1 MPFPELIVRDVRPP
15 AAGLSPRADV
25 ALFVGLVRR
34 RAAPLPAAVRAALTE
49 AGWAGSG
56 PFARGPAAVEALLDV
71 PVAVEGRGAFDAL
84 FEMDRPLAAGDL
96 RRVPCPL
103 ALAVC
108 SFFEAGGVRAMIVRT
123 GDPLP
128 LLPSGDAA
136 AVAQAKRRLLSW
148 VAAAPP
154 ADAAQ
159 RVPLL
164 PGFGGLGIPASAN
177 DPATWHGVAHAWG
190 VEEAAMLLLP
200 DLPELCAGL
209 PAALPQ
215 PAGPPPAPEAW
226 RPCASPVPG
235 VERAARAAAPARAA
249 PRLDRAGYVGWSAA
263 LRHVLDLLGNRRGAA
278 DRRDVMLL
286 ASLPLPAA
294 QPDLPA
300 GGEAWP
306 LAILDEAGLA
316 GPGLRLRDGAALG
329 SARLHL
335 GYPWVATAASA
346 AMPEGVEGPEG
357 ALAGVLARS
366 ALRAGAFR
374 AAAGSLVPGI
384 RGTLP
389 ALGSG
394 ALRRGVPGAADWLGD
409 RLCLVGARHD
419 GFALLSDATMA
430 EDRAW
435 RAGGVSR
442 LMAILLRAARSLG
455 QERVFD
461 NSGPALWSAFAEDLT
476 GFLRRLHAA
485 GAFAGATEAEAFTVR
500 CDRSTMAQADIDAA
514 RCIATVAF
522 TVAQPLQR
530 ITVTLALGAGVPAAT
545 AEAA

>member
-1 MPFPELIVRDVRPP
+1 MPFPELIVREVRPP
-15 AAGLSPRADV
+15 SAGPSPRADV

-34 RAAPLPAAVRAALTE
+34 RAVPLPAAVRVALTD

-56 PFARGPAAVEALLDV
+56 AFARVPAAVDALLDV
-71 PVAVEGRGAFDAL
+71 PVAIEGWGAFEAL
-84 FEMDRPLAAGDL
+84 FEADRALAPGDL

-103 ALAVC
+103 ALAVR
-108 SFFEAGGVRAMIVRT
+108 SFFEAGGVRAVVVRT

-128 LLPSGDAA
+128 LLPPGDMA
-136 AVAQAKRRLLSW
+136 AVGQVKRRVLSW
-148 VAAAPP
+148 AAAAPP

-164 PGFGGLGIPASAN
+164 PGFGGLGTPASAN
-177 DPATWHGVAHAWG
+177 DPATWRGVAHAWG

-209 PAALPQ
+209 PAPLPQ
-215 PAGPPPAPEAW
+215 PAGPPAVPEAW
-226 RPCASPVPG
+226 RPCAPPAPG
-235 VERAARAAAPARAA
+235 VEAAARPAAPARAA
-249 PRLDRAGYVGWSAA
+249 PRLDRAGYGAWSAA
-263 LRHVLDLLGNRRGAA
+263 LRYVLDLLGSRRGAA
-278 DRRDVMLL
+278 DRRDMMLV
-286 ASLPLPAA
+286 ASLPLPA
-294 QPDLPA
+294 PDLP
-300 GGEAWP
+300 GGAASWP
-306 LAILDEAGLA
+306 LVILDEAGLA

-329 SARLHL
+329 SARLQL
-335 GYPWVATAASA
+335 GYPWVRTAGSA

-357 ALAGVLARS
+357 AVAGVLARS

-374 AAAGSLVPGI
+374 SAAGSLVSGL

-389 ALGSG
+389 ELGTG
-394 ALRRGVPGAADWLGD
+394 ALRRGVPGAADWLGE

-419 GFALLSDATMA
+419 GLALLSDATMA

-461 NSGPALWSAFAEDLT
+461 NSGPALWAVLAEELT
-476 GFLRRLHAA
+476 AFLRRLHAA
-485 GAFAGATEAEAFTVR
+485 GALAGASEAEAFTVR
-500 CDRSTMAQADIDAA
+500 CDRSTMTQADIDAG
-514 RCIATVAF
+514 RCVASVVF
-522 TVAQPLQR
+522 TAAQPVQR
-530 ITVTLALGAGVPAAT
+530 IVVTLALGAGGPAVT

>member
-1 MPFPELIVRDVRPP
+1 
-15 AAGLSPRADV
+15 
-25 ALFVGLVRR
+25 
-34 RAAPLPAAVRAALTE
+34 
-49 AGWAGSG
+49 
-56 PFARGPAAVEALLDV
+56 
-71 PVAVEGRGAFDAL
+71 
-84 FEMDRPLAAGDL
+84 
-96 RRVPCPL
+96 
-103 ALAVC
+103 
-108 SFFEAGGVRAMIVRT
+108 
-123 GDPLP
+123 
-128 LLPSGDAA
+128 
-136 AVAQAKRRLLSW
+136 
-148 VAAAPP
+148 
-154 ADAAQ
+154 
-159 RVPLL
+159 
-164 PGFGGLGIPASAN
+164 
-177 DPATWHGVAHAWG
+177 
-190 VEEAAMLLLP
+190 
-200 DLPELCAGL
+200 
-209 PAALPQ
+209 
-215 PAGPPPAPEAW
+215 
-226 RPCASPVPG
+226 
-235 VERAARAAAPARAA
+235 
-249 PRLDRAGYVGWSAA
+249 